1 MTLAVIT
8 TSCES
13 YDDYDTDRTTIVGFT
28 RQNMNING
36 VGNDIGSTKSAEVD
50 VYVSDIS
57 TSDRAFNIT
66 HIEID
71 DTEAFPPTDRENFDY
86 DQTVTIPAGESVGSF
101 TVTGINHTLTSE
113 RKYFR
118 LAIEPDP
125 NLVIGAAT
133 ITIGLRK

>member
-36 VGNDIGSTKSAEVD
+36 VGDTGSTKSAEVE

-86 DQTVTIPAGESVGSF
+86 DQTVTIPAGKSVGSF

-118 LAIEPDP
+118 LTIEPDP
-125 NLVIGAAT
+125 NLIIGAPT